1 MNEQARVAVTSRSF
15 SKNTVLRHALE
26 ACYRNVTFNEE
37 GRSLAGQDLIAF
49 LGGHDKAITALERLD
64 AAVFSGAPEL
74 RVISKYGVGLDMID
88 LPAMDAAGVMLG
100 WTGGLNRRSVAELV
114 ISAAIALLHRVPV
127 ATLEVRE
134 GLWRQVV
141 GRQLTGRTMGIIGCG
156 HVGKDVAM
164 LARAF
169 GCRVL
174 AHDLLDFPDFYRHC
188 DVQPVELVTLL
199 NESDVVTVHVPL
211 DSSTRR
217 MLNADRLALM
227 RPDAVL
233 INMARGGI
241 VDEQAL
247 LQMLLAGRL
256 AGAALDVLEDEPPSD
271 RALLQLPNV
280 IATPHIGGSTEE
292 AILAMGLAAIEG
304 LDSAKLPRQLGLL

>member
-26 ACYRNVTFNEE
+26 ARYRHVTFNDE
-37 GRSLAGQDLIAF
+37 GRSLAGQELIAF
-49 LGGHDKAITALERLD
+49 LWGHDKAITALERLD
-64 AAVFSGAPEL
+64 ASVFAGAPEL

-88 LPAMDAAGVMLG
+88 LQAMDAAGVMLG
-100 WTGGLNRRSVAELV
+100 WTGGLNRRSVAELT

-127 ATLEVRE
+127 ATIEVRE

-174 AHDLLDFPDFYRHC
+174 AHDLLDFPEFYRLHN
-188 DVQPVELVTLL
+188 VQPVELVTVLQ
-199 NESDVVTVHVPL
+199 ESDVVTIHVPL
-211 DSSTRR
+211 DSSTRH

-241 VDEQAL
+241 VDERTL

-271 RALLQLPNV
+271 LALLQLPNV

-304 LDSAKLPRQLGLL
+304 LDRAKLPRQLGLL